1 MPESEQE
8 KKPAAD
14 DTAASP
20 DASDGGTTAPPA
32 TPTGLEGDDSVEIE
46 FISDEPEEGIELVE
60 EPDDVAG
67 GGGEP
72 EPEVVEEAPASADQQ
87 RIASL
92 TRLVARGRIETDL
105 IQGEVSGLKKE
116 RADLQ
121 KEVREKDDRMNR
133 AQADFAAV
141 RAQLERKLEEQLR
154 NGPEAMIKEL
164 MTVVDHLDLALRTS
178 AKDDPLYQGIGMT
191 RSELINILKRNG
203 AEPIEA
209 VGAPFNP
216 RFHEATAAEYQ
227 DGLTV
232 DTVIDDLRRGW
243 QRGGKV
249 LRPTMV
255 RVGKPAEKK

>member
-1 MPESEQE
+1 VKPGTEQD

-14 DTAASP
+14 EAAASGDSP
-20 DASDGGTTAPPA
+20 AEANAAPPA

-60 EPDDVAG
+60 DPPEETSAS
-67 GGGEP
+67 EP
-72 EPEVVEEAPASADQQ
+72 EPAVEEAPASAEQQ

-92 TRLVARGRIETDL
+92 TRLVARSRIEMDL
-105 IQGEVSGLKKE
+105 VQGELGGLKKE
-116 RADLQ
+116 RAELQ
-121 KEVREKDDRMNR
+121 KEVREKDDRMVR

-141 RAQLERKLEEQLR
+141 RAQLERKLEEQVR
-154 NGPEAMIKEL
+154 NGPEAMIREL

-178 AKDDPLYQGIGMT
+178 AKEDPLYQGIEMT
-191 RSELINILKRNG
+191 RSELLNILKRNG
-203 AEPIEA
+203 AEPVEA

-216 RFHEATAAEYQ
+216 RFHEATSAEYQ
-227 DGLTV
+227 EGLTV

-249 LRPTMV
+249 LRPTLA
-255 RVGKPAEKK
+255 RVGKPPAG